1 MDRRV
6 NQMTRPEIT
15 GRKPSTGQTIFDA
28 TGELMPDAMVAK
40 SLGVCLKTIQ
50 RWDDDADLEF
60 PDAVWINGRKYR
72 RIKQLQQFILNRIK
86 GKSAA

>member
-1 MDRRV
+1 
-6 NQMTRPEIT
+6 
-15 GRKPSTGQTIFDA
+15 
-28 TGELMPDAMVAK
+28 MPDAMVAK